1 MSQSKKKLYDEFYK
15 HLEKEYNKNWTWNA
29 ETKIKAHGM
38 FAATKSFE
46 YILAFSLVFIELEPL
61 KPLVTKLQKVSQENS
76 KAYQMVD
83 NVISE
88 LKGFRDDVDIGFEPW
103 FTVKLG
109 EVNHYYQFQD

>member
-29 ETKIKAHGM
+29 ETKIKARGL

-61 KPLVTKLQKVSQENS
+61 RPLVTKLQKVSQENC
-76 KAYQMVD
+76 KAYQMID

-88 LKGFRDDVDIGFEPW
+88 LKGFRDDVDTGFETW
-103 FTVKLG
+103 FTVKLR